1 MGWRSRKRKRNR
13 TETVGMRPEQQ
24 VANTTAI
31 GRRQERVTNRH
42 CSRVVFIVMFISQ
55 PTLNRHCSRVVFI
68 VMFISQPT
76 LNITRSLVA
85 SWWPPCHCCIGT
97 HISKNDQK
105 MISSRRGTANN
116 PHRQQRDLQQL
127 HYT

>member
-1 MGWRSRKRKRNR
+1 
-13 TETVGMRPEQQ
+13 MRPEQQ

-42 CSRVVFIVMFISQ
+42 CSRVVFIDMFISQ
-55 PTLNRHCSRVVFI
+55 PA
-68 VMFISQPT
+68 
-76 LNITRSLVA
+76 LNIPDRWSLLGGPRVIA
-85 SWWPPCHCCIGT
+85 ALGLT
-97 HISKNDQK
+97 YQK
-105 MISSRRGTANN
+105 MISSTPRRGTANN